1 MLLLR
6 SLLFNLAFYL
16 MTTALLILPLPVY
29 FILPQAF
36 AMWVVRTWARA
47 GIWLLRVLAG
57 TRLEIRGREHI
68 PAGASIV
75 AAKHQSAF
83 ETFALVPLLPN
94 PTFVIKRELKWIPIF
109 GQYTIKAGM
118 IHVDRSAGISALR
131 YIANR
136 ARTEIA
142 KGRDIIIFP
151 EGTRRPPGAPP
162 DYHPGVA
169 HLYRA
174 LGANVVPV
182 ALNSG
187 LFWPRRT
194 FLRHPGTIV
203 IEFLPPI
210 PPGLDA
216 RRFMERL
223 QADIETAS
231 EHLRREASGTRREP
245 AEVAARRGAR
255 SPSSLAADGR
265 GGGPTPASPPLPE
278 EPSEARRQSSQ

>member
-1 MLLLR
+1 MLILR
-6 SLLFNLAFYL
+6 SLLFNIAFYA

-36 AMWVVRTWARA
+36 AMGVVRTWARA

-57 TRLEIRGREHI
+57 TRLEVRGREHL
-68 PAGASIV
+68 PSGASIV

-83 ETFALVPLLPN
+83 ETFALVPQFPN
-94 PTFVIKRELKWIPIF
+94 PTFVIKRELKWLPIF
-109 GQYTIKAGM
+109 GQYTVKAGM

-131 YIANR
+131 YITGR

-151 EGTRRPPGAPP
+151 EGTRKAPGAPP

-174 LGANVVPV
+174 LGVSVVPV

-187 LFWPRRT
+187 VFWPRRT
-194 FLRHPGTIV
+194 FRRKPGTIV

-223 QADIETAS
+223 QSEIETATERLTAEATGAGAHRVDW
-231 EHLRREASGTRREP
+231 EHQRL
-245 AEVAARRGAR
+245 
-255 SPSSLAADGR
+255 ADG
-265 GGGPTPASPPLPE
+265 A
-278 EPSEARRQSSQ
+278 

>member
-6 SLLFNLAFYL
+6 SFLFNAAFYAV
-16 MTTALLILPLPVY
+16 TTAFLILPLPVY

-47 GIWLLRVLAG
+47 GIWLLRALAG

-83 ETFALVPLLPN
+83 ETFALVPQFPN

-109 GQYTIKAGM
+109 GQYTVKAGM
-118 IHVDRSAGISALR
+118 IHVDRSAGVSALR
-131 YIANR
+131 TIASR

-174 LGANVVPV
+174 LGVNVVPV

-187 LFWPRRT
+187 LFWPRRK
-194 FLRHPGTIV
+194 FVRYPGTIV

-210 PPGLDA
+210 APGLDA

-223 QADIETAS
+223 QADIEAATERLALEATATTS
-231 EHLRREASGTRREP
+231 RPTEQTTREGAS
-245 AEVAARRGAR
+245 
-255 SPSSLAADGR
+255 SPSPLAGR
-265 GGGPTPASPPLPE
+265 GEGSAPTSPPRGTWSTP
-278 EPSEARRQSSQ
+278 RH